1 MQNRNKMEQTRK
13 FNRRDSLMG
22 EENILIALPENKN
35 RRTISKQLRQ
45 EGYSVIYKRN
55 GQDVLD
61 YVQQEIPLIIIMSID
76 LPKITGWEICRKL
89 KSDQLTKKIG
99 VVLYSDQS
107 DENELIRGLELGADE
122 FITADESM
130 REIIARI
137 NALSRRITIA
147 KNRIKVKD
155 IEIDL
160 DEHRVRKDG
169 APIDL
174 TYIQF
179 KLLYL
184 LASRREDIF
193 SRQEIL
199 EKVWGKR
206 VYVTNR
212 TVDVHIKRLREKLGE
227 FQYPS
232 EYIQTIHGKGYRF
245 I

>member
-1 MQNRNKMEQTRK
+1 
-13 FNRRDSLMG
+13 MG
-22 EENILIALPENKN
+22 ERNILIALPENKN
-35 RRTISKQLRQ
+35 RRTISKRLRQ
-45 EGYSVIYKRN
+45 DGYSVIYKRS

-61 YVQQEIPLIIIMSID
+61 YVQQEIPLIIIMGAD
-76 LPKITGWEICRKL
+76 LPKVSGWEVCKQLKL
-89 KSDQLTKKIG
+89 DRLTKKIG
-99 VVLYSDQS
+99 VVLYA
-107 DENELIRGLELGADE
+107 DERDDNEVILGLEMGADE
-122 FITADESM
+122 FITADESI

-137 NALSRRITIA
+137 NALSRRIIIA
-147 KNRIKVKD
+147 NNHIKVKD

-199 EKVWGKR
+199 ERVWGKR